1 MWGEYFFIEGLEQAL
16 RVMRTGSA
24 RIVSAAVP
32 VLVN

>member
-16 RVMRTGSA
+16 RVMRTGNA
-24 RIVSAAVP
+24 RIVSAVP